1 MRAFTPFHLY
11 YETTCYSEY
20 HRSRGTQATKIRR
33 RRLIFV
39 LATSRCID
47 TDTLEGW
54 FLHNL
59 GTLRNIS
66 WRGGTFSLFSAA
78 FAAVRFMALT
88 THDSG
93 ILRTYRRRDSFQ
105 SRIIIR

>member
-1 MRAFTPFHLY
+1 MRAFTPFRLY
-11 YETTCYSEY
+11 YKTTRFSEY

-33 RRLIFV
+33 RKLIFV
-39 LATSRCID
+39 LPTSRCID
-47 TDTLEGW
+47 TDNLERW

-66 WRGGTFSLFSAA
+66 WRRGTFSLFSAA
-78 FAAVRFMALT
+78 FAAVRFKALA

-93 ILRTYRRRDSFQ
+93 ILRICRRRDSF
-105 SRIIIR
+105 